1 MTSQE
6 TITAR
11 LTALRDEGYRDFHA
25 RLIPTV
31 DKARILGV
39 RMPALRALARE
50 LDGSREAAD
59 FMHML
64 PHIYY
69 EENNLHAL
77 LIARGRDLDTVLAQT
92 EAFLPHIDNWATCDC
107 FSPKIFARHRAAL
120 LPHIDRYLA
129 SGEVYTVRFGI
140 KMLMEHF
147 LDADFSP
154 AYLEKVAA
162 VRSEEYYINMMCA
175 WYFATAL
182 AKQYGQALPYLTE
195 RCLPQW
201 VHNKTIQKAVESY
214 RITPEQKGF
223 LRTLRLK

>member
-1 MTSQE
+1 M
-6 TITAR
+6 
-11 LTALRDEGYRDFHA
+11 TALQSRLFTLQDEGYRDFHA

-31 DKARILGV
+31 DKARIIGV

-59 FMHML
+59 FLRAL
-64 PHIYY
+64 PHTYY
-69 EENNLHAL
+69 EEDNLHAL
-77 LIARGRDLDTVLAQT
+77 LIARGHDIDTVLAQA
-92 EAFLPHIDNWATCDC
+92 EEFLPHIDNWATCDC
-107 FSPKIFARHRAAL
+107 FSPKVFARHRAAL
-120 LPHIDRYLA
+120 LPHIDYWLA
-129 SGEVYTVRFGI
+129 SSEVYTVRFGI

-154 AYLEKVAA
+154 ACLEKVAA
-162 VRSEEYYINMMCA
+162 VRTEEYYINMMCA

-195 RCLPQW
+195 YRLPRW
-201 VHNKTIQKAVESY
+201 THNKTIQKAVESY
-214 RITPEQKGF
+214 RITPEQKEF

>member
-1 MTSQE
+1 MTALQS
-6 TITAR
+6 R
-11 LTALRDEGYRDFHA
+11 LFALRDEGYRDFHA

-31 DKARILGV
+31 DKAHILGV

-59 FMHML
+59 FMHTL

-77 LIARGRDLDTVLAQT
+77 LIARGRDFDTVLAQT
-92 EAFLPHIDNWATCDC
+92 EAFLPYIDNWATCDC
-107 FSPKIFARHRAAL
+107 FSPRVFVRHRAAL

-129 SGEVYTVRFGI
+129 SGEVYTVRFAI

-154 AYLEKVAA
+154 ACLEKVAA

-195 RCLPQW
+195 QRLPHW
-201 VHNKTIQKAVESY
+201 VHNKTIRKAVESY
-214 RITPEQKGF
+214 RITPEQKEF